1 MTSAMVDGVL
11 VALRSWQTATP
22 ERVAEWQR
30 LRETGLSYEAI
41 ARQTGTSYT
50 TVSEWL
56 RGVRTFHPVGEKEEA
71 RVRCDR
77 IARESKHL
85 KRCQCCRIILERSG
99 CVGHADDAP
108 TAVYCWV
115 CRDERPLE
123 IEQIENAKREKAEQ
137 QAEQQA
143 EAYRAR
149 IELRKQRRRE
159 AAAARLAEKAADNAA

>member
-30 LRETGLSYEAI
+30 LRDTGLSYEAI

-56 RGVRTFHPVGEKEEA
+56 RGERVFRPVGEKEEA

-85 KRCQCCRIILERSG
+85 KRCQCCGIILQRSG
-99 CVGHADDAP
+99 CIGHAGDRPGAG
-108 TAVYCWV
+108 YCWA
-115 CRDERPLE
+115 CRADYPERC
-123 IEQIENAKREKAEQ
+123 R
-137 QAEQQA
+137 
-143 EAYRAR
+143 
-149 IELRKQRRRE
+149 
-159 AAAARLAEKAADNAA
+159 